1 MVVGMIKKQY
11 GTSGIFLRRF
21 MAYVFLS
28 VALALLVG
36 PFTGVAVK
44 KGVNVT
50 KHIRTYHLGP
60 GGSTVNGYF
69 KTMDITVPAKIKIS
83 WFNPARYSLGLVFL
97 LLGLGFARK
106 LGRSL
111 PGIRLN
117 PRWASYVGDGFF
129 IAFIALGAFLILDAL
144 MAIVAGMKPALKY
157 DRGIFYMMT
166 VSFFPVTAFFVWFA
180 TQLMGQSLAVTP
192 EKVIVY
198 TYGKPDPIPWEDIR
212 GFDLKETHVAVERGG
227 FMMPR
232 KLQTKLVIQ
241 TTRGAIELV
250 EAGTKKIKERI
261 IRELK
266 RNAPDRLKG
275 DIANVGEKW

>member
-1 MVVGMIKKQY
+1 MTKETRETGN
-11 GTSGIFLRRF
+11 IFLRRF
-21 MAYVFLS
+21 MDYVFLS

-44 KGVNVT
+44 KGANVT
-50 KHIRTYHLGP
+50 KHIQAYHLGP
-60 GGSTVNGYF
+60 GGSAVNGYF
-69 KTMDITVPAKIKIS
+69 KMMDITVPAKIRIA
-83 WFNPARYSLGLVFL
+83 WFNPARYSLGLVFQ
-97 LLGLGFARK
+97 LLGLGFARQ

-111 PGIRLN
+111 PGVRLN
-117 PRWASYVGDGFF
+117 PRWASTVGDGFF
-129 IAFIALGAFLILDAL
+129 IVFIALGAFLILDTL
-144 MAIVAGMKPALKY
+144 MAIVVGMKPALRY
-157 DRGIFYMMT
+157 DRGIFYMMA
-166 VSFFPVTAFFVWFA
+166 VAFFPVTAFFAWFA

-192 EKVIVY
+192 EEVIVY
-198 TYGKPDPIPWEDIR
+198 TYGKPNPIPWEDIR